1 MSSDKLQRL
10 LEFVEKSPDSPFP
23 RYALAMECRNRGMH
37 EKALEN
43 FRTLVLQHPDYT
55 ATYLQFGLALI
66 EFGEAEQAAEILRTG
81 IEIAGK
87 NGDQHAR
94 DELSGALRQLEEE

>member
-10 LEFVEKSPDSPFP
+10 LEFVEKSPDSPFA
-23 RYALAMECRNRGMH
+23 RYALAMECRSRGMQ
-37 EKALEN
+37 ERALEN
-43 FRTLVLQHPDYT
+43 FRTLARQHPEYT

-66 EFGEAEQAAEILRTG
+66 EFGEAAHAADIFRRG
-81 IEIAGK
+81 IEMAAK

-94 DELSGALRQLEEE
+94 DELSAALRELEEE